1 MNIQSIFN
9 VVGVLLVLLS
19 GLTLAPIGVSLYYG
33 HAPIEGFMSE
43 TSAFGWTFGL
53 SLASGLILWK
63 LFPSGLAKLRDREGF
78 AIVTLSWLSMSAF
91 GALPFYLSGDGRRL
105 FHRQQTNRQN

>member
-1 MNIQSIFN
+1 MNIRAIFN

-19 GLTLAPIGVSLYYG
+19 GLTLAPIGVSLYFG

-43 TSAFGWTFGL
+43 TSAFKWTFGL

-63 LFPSGLAKLRDREGF
+63 LLPSGLDKLRDREGF
-78 AIVTLSWLSMSAF
+78 AIKFLQ
-91 GALPFYLSGDGRRL
+91 YL
-105 FHRQQTNRQN
+105 QTRMT